1 MYTIEDYIIDYKK
14 NGNKYKGS
22 WLINNHPLLYK
33 KLLNY
38 VNNDNLSINEMIY
51 CYVNELND
59 RPICK
64 RKNCNNEV
72 NYSGRLNR
80 GYSKYCSKKCGVN
93 SEEVI
98 KKRKKTNLEK
108 YGVEYSQQ
116 SKEVKTK
123 IVKTNLERYGV
134 DNAFKSIEIR
144 KIYEKNLIDKYGV
157 KNPFQDKYVKEKIK
171 KTNLEKYGVE
181 YSQQSKEVK
190 TKIVKTNLERYGFF
204 VASKNS
210 DVKQKSVKTNQEK
223 YGVEYPQQNKII
235 REKTEKTNLKRY
247 GFKSYLESNEAKY
260 KIEKNILNIKD
271 NYINKI
277 IKLFNLNI
285 YDVEYFDSENIIVKN
300 YCNKHKEGFLIK
312 PKHLYSRKIMGHI
325 VNLCTICNPISE
337 LSSVK
342 EKELCVFITGI
353 SKNYD
358 INNRKILNGKEIDI
372 YLPEYKLGFEF
383 NGLYYHSNVF
393 KDNNYHYN
401 KTNNALKKNIEL
413 VHIFED
419 EWIYKNDIV
428 KSLIKSKLNINQNKL
443 HSKNTIVKEVSSKDS
458 FDFLNENHIQGN
470 LNSSV
475 RLGLYYEN
483 ELVSVMTFNNKRKG
497 MNDNKYEICRFTNKI
512 NTSIIG
518 GINKLF
524 NYFLN
529 KINPLEI
536 IVNVDRRYFNGV
548 IFENLGFK
556 FIKISEPNYFY
567 VKGLE
572 RIDRNILLKESLNF
586 NKTENNIMLEK
597 NYNKIYDSGNIKYEW
612 TK

>member
-1 MYTIEDYIIDYKK
+1 
-14 NGNKYKGS
+14 
-22 WLINNHPLLYK
+22 
-33 KLLNY
+33 
-38 VNNDNLSINEMIY
+38 
-51 CYVNELND
+51 
-59 RPICK
+59 
-64 RKNCNNEV
+64 
-72 NYSGRLNR
+72 
-80 GYSKYCSKKCGVN
+80 
-93 SEEVI
+93 
-98 KKRKKTNLEK
+98 
-108 YGVEYSQQ
+108 
-116 SKEVKTK
+116 
-123 IVKTNLERYGV
+123 
-134 DNAFKSIEIR
+134 
-144 KIYEKNLIDKYGV
+144 
-157 KNPFQDKYVKEKIK
+157 
-171 KTNLEKYGVE
+171 
-181 YSQQSKEVK
+181 
-190 TKIVKTNLERYGFF
+190 
-204 VASKNS
+204 
-210 DVKQKSVKTNQEK
+210 
-223 YGVEYPQQNKII
+223 
-235 REKTEKTNLKRY
+235 
-247 GFKSYLESNEAKY
+247 
-260 KIEKNILNIKD
+260 
-271 NYINKI
+271 
-277 IKLFNLNI
+277 
-285 YDVEYFDSENIIVKN
+285 
-300 YCNKHKEGFLIK
+300 
-312 PKHLYSRKIMGHI
+312 MGHI